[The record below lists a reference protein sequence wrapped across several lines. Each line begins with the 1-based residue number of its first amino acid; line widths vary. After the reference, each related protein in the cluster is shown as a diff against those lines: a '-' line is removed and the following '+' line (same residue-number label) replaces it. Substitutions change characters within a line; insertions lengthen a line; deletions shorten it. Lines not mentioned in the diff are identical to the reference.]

1 MNGTIF
7 DIKEFSIHDGP
18 GSRITVFL
26 KGCPLRCRWCH
37 NPEGLK
43 AEPQLM
49 FKKNFCTDC
58 KKCFE
63 PCSHSECKPFN
74 RCIHACM
81 NGCLSVAGEVIS
93 AKELA
98 KKLLEN
104 ADFFEM
110 TGGGV
115 TVSGGEPMMQADFV
129 CELADELKGV
139 HKAIQ
144 TSGYADFET
153 YKKVISKFDYI
164 MQDIKL
170 ANCDE
175 HRLYTCVGNEKILK
189 NIEWLKESG
198 KEFIFRVPLIPGITE
213 TEENLK
219 AISQIAGDFPVELL
233 KYNVLAGAK
242 YEMLGAE
249 YPLGDLENKNT
260 DYTKYFK
267 NAYMKH

>member
-1 MNGTIF
+1 
-7 DIKEFSIHDGP
+7 
-18 GSRITVFL
+18 
-26 KGCPLRCRWCH
+26 
-37 NPEGLK
+37 
-43 AEPQLM
+43 
-49 FKKNFCTDC
+49 
-58 KKCFE
+58 
-63 PCSHSECKPFN
+63 
-74 RCIHACM
+74 
-81 NGCLSVAGEVIS
+81 
-93 AKELA
+93 
-98 KKLLEN
+98 
-104 ADFFEM
+104 
-110 TGGGV
+110 
-115 TVSGGEPMMQADFV
+115 MMQADFV